1 MKKIVT
7 KYQSAGVPEFL
18 SAIVIVVT
26 LFAFSNV
33 PAQIADRSKVPP
45 LGEPK
50 KLSLPEI
57 QTFELTNGLQVVL
70 MEKHS
75 VPLVQMN
82 VVVKSGSVNDP
93 EDKSGIASF
102 TADMLDE
109 GAAGKSSLEL
119 ADAINYLGARI
130 STFSRMHKMGI
141 TLHSPLSKFDEALKI
156 VANILLRPDFPQKEL
171 DRIRNEKLTSLLQWH
186 DQPVTI
192 ANVMFQKTLFG
203 KYHPY
208 GKPAMGNETSLKS
221 FSVED
226 LKNFHSEFFKANN
239 AYVLVVGDI
248 TKDQLVA
255 KLESVFGEWKQG
267 ETPAAELDETDQVK
281 KRVIYLVDKPGSAQS
296 VIMIGR
302 IGTERLTGDYFP
314 ITVMNTI
321 LGGSFTSRLNNNL
334 REQHGYTYGAG
345 SAFDMRPYP
354 GPFAARSSVQTEVT
368 DKALV
373 EFFKE
378 LNGISESIP
387 EEELTRAK
395 NYVALGYPE
404 NFQTVADIAFNLEEM
419 IDYSLPGDYFNNYIG
434 NVLNVTGD
442 QVTEAAK
449 KYIVPDKMAVVVV
462 GDRSKIEDGIKK
474 LNLGEIEYYTVEDV
488 LGKKPE

>member
-1 MKKIVT
+1 MKKIVNKCLST
-7 KYQSAGVPEFL
+7 GVPKFF
-18 SAIVIVVT
+18 SVIVIAAT
-26 LFAFSNV
+26 LFAFSNL

-57 QTFELTNGLQVVL
+57 QTFELSNGLKVVL
-70 MEKHS
+70 MEKHT

-82 VVVKSGSVNDP
+82 VVVKSGIANDP
-93 EDKSGIASF
+93 DDKSGLASF

-109 GAAGKSSLEL
+109 GAAGKTSLEL
-119 ADAINYLGARI
+119 ADAINYLGVRI
-130 STFSRMHKMGI
+130 STFSRWHKIGVN
-141 TLHSPLSKFDEALKI
+141 LHSPLSKFDDALKI
-156 VANILLRPDFPQKEL
+156 LADILLRSDFPQKEL
-171 DRIRNEKLTSLLQWH
+171 DRIRNEKLTTLLQWH
-186 DQPVTI
+186 DQATTI
-192 ANVMFQKTLFG
+192 ANVMFQRTLFG
-203 KYHPY
+203 KDHPY
-208 GKPAMGNETSLKS
+208 GRPTIGNEKSLKG
-221 FSVED
+221 FNVDD
-226 LKNFHSEFFKANN
+226 LKNFHSKFFKANN
-239 AYVLVVGDI
+239 AYLLVVGDI
-248 TKDQLVA
+248 TKEQLLP
-255 KLESVFGEWKQG
+255 KLESAFGKWEKG
-267 ETPAAELDETDQVK
+267 EVPAAELEETDQVK

-302 IGTERLTGDYFP
+302 IGTERLTEDYFP

-354 GPFAARSSVQTEVT
+354 GPFIARSSVQTEVT

-378 LNGISESIP
+378 LNGILKPVP

-404 NFQTVADIAFNLEEM
+404 NFQTVADIAFNLEELV
-419 IDYSLPGDYFNNYIG
+419 DYNLPGDYFNNCID
-434 NVLNVTGD
+434 NVLNVNGEH
-442 QVTEAAK
+442 VTKTAK
-449 KYIVPDKMAVVVV
+449 KYIVPEKMAVVIV

-474 LNLGEIEYYTVEDV
+474 LNLGEIKHYKIEDV
-488 LGKKPE
+488 LGKKP

>member
-7 KYQSAGVPEFL
+7 KFLSAGVMI
-18 SAIVIVVT
+18 AIMFVT
-26 LFAFSNV
+26 VNLFA
-33 PAQIADRSKVPP
+33 QKADRSKVPP
-45 LGEPK
+45 LGETK
-50 KLSLPEI
+50 KLSLPSI
-57 QTFELTNGLQVVL
+57 QSFELSNGLKVVL
-70 MEKHS
+70 MEKHT
-75 VPLVQMN
+75 VPLVQMS

-93 EDKSGIASF
+93 DNKSGIASF

-119 ADAINYLGARI
+119 ADAINYLGVRI
-130 STFSRMHKMGI
+130 STFSRWHKMGVS
-141 TLHSPLSKFDEALKI
+141 LHAPLSKFDEALKI
-156 VANILLRPDFPQKEL
+156 VSEILLHPDFPQKEL

-192 ANVMFQKTLFG
+192 ANVMFQRTLFG
-203 KYHPY
+203 KDHPY
-208 GKPAMGNETSLKS
+208 GKPAMGNETSLKG

-226 LKNFHSEFFKANN
+226 LKNFHEKYFKANN
-239 AYVLVVGDI
+239 AYILVVGDV
-248 TKDQLVA
+248 TRDQLIS
-255 KLESVFGEWKQG
+255 KLESVFGKWAKGDVPTAKLKE
-267 ETPAAELDETDQVK
+267 ADQVN
-281 KRVIYLVDKPGSAQS
+281 KRVVYLVDKPGAAQS

-354 GPFAARSSVQTEVT
+354 GPFMARSSVQTEVT

-378 LNGISESIP
+378 LNGILKP
-387 EEELTRAK
+387 VPNEELTRAK
-395 NYVALGYPE
+395 NYVALGYPD

-419 IDYSLPGDYFNNYIG
+419 TDYNLPGDYFNDYID
-434 NVLNVTGD
+434 NVLNITGD
-442 QVTEAAK
+442 QVTKAAK
-449 KYIVPDKMAVVVV
+449 KYIVPDKMAVIVV

-474 LNLGEIEYYTVEDV
+474 LNLGEIKYYKVEDV
-488 LGKKPE
+488 LGKKPQ